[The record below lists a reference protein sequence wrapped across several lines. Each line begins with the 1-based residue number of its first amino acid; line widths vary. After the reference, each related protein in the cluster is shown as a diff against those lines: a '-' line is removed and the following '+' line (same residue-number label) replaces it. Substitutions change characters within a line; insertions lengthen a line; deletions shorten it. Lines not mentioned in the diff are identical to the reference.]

1 MDGLAESLIRIRKMQ
16 GRKMFEHKTEEEA
29 RKEILNMV
37 EAYCDKYH
45 GKKNAFAPG
54 ERIPYASRVYDH
66 EEMCSLV
73 DSALEFWLTSGR
85 YTTQFEKEF
94 AEYVGVKYCSL
105 VNSGSLPICWHLWHL
120 HHRFLGS
127 GR

>member
-1 MDGLAESLIRIRKMQ
+1 MQ

-85 YTTQFEKEF
+85 YTTQFEILF
-94 AEYVGVKYCSL
+94 VG
-105 VNSGSLPICWHLWHL
+105 
-120 HHRFLGS
+120 
-127 GR
+127 

>member
-1 MDGLAESLIRIRKMQ
+1 
-16 GRKMFEHKTEEEA
+16 MFEHKTEEEA

-94 AEYVGVKYCSL
+94 AEYVGLNTVRWL
-105 VNSGSLPICWHLWHL
+105 IRVHLPICWHLWHL